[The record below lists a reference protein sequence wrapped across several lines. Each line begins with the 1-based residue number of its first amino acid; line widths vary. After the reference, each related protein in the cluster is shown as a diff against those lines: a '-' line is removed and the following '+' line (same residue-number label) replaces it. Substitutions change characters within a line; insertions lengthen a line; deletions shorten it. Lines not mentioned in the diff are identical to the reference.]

1 MPTDTLN
8 PPRTIQPATASNTEP
23 PPSLPTM
30 GKTKTRQIMMSWAE
44 WAATPR
50 DFRLA
55 KGTQRWV
62 MRAHPAGGVALFP
75 VHITG

>member
-1 MPTDTLN
+1 
-8 PPRTIQPATASNTEP
+8 
-23 PPSLPTM
+23 M
-30 GKTKTRQIMMSWAE
+30 GQTRQIMMSWAE